1 MSNFAGKVV
10 LVTGGAHGI
19 GKGIAKQFADRGA
32 HTVIVDYNEE
42 NGKATAAE
50 LTFGDVKSLFIK
62 TDVSDPQ
69 ALVDV
74 REKVFATFGRI
85 DVLLLNAG
93 VAFANKVNNISF
105 EEWNSCKARQPGYRY
120 R

>member
-42 NGKATAAE
+42 NGKATAN
-50 LTFGDVKSLFIK
+50 
-62 TDVSDPQ
+62 
-69 ALVDV
+69 
-74 REKVFATFGRI
+74 RC
-85 DVLLLNAG
+85 LL
-93 VAFANKVNNISF
+93 KQMSPIH
-105 EEWNSCKARQPGYRY
+105 RH
-120 R
+120 

>member
-42 NGKATAAE
+42 N
-50 LTFGDVKSLFIK
+50 L
-62 TDVSDPQ
+62 
-69 ALVDV
+69 
-74 REKVFATFGRI
+74 
-85 DVLLLNAG
+85 
-93 VAFANKVNNISF
+93 
-105 EEWNSCKARQPGYRY
+105 ARPLQQS
-120 R
+120 

>member
-50 LTFGDVKSLFIK
+50 LTLAMLSRCLLKQMS
-62 TDVSDPQ
+62 
-69 ALVDV
+69 
-74 REKVFATFGRI
+74 RI
-85 DVLLLNAG
+85 H
-93 VAFANKVNNISF
+93 
-105 EEWNSCKARQPGYRY
+105 RH
-120 R
+120 